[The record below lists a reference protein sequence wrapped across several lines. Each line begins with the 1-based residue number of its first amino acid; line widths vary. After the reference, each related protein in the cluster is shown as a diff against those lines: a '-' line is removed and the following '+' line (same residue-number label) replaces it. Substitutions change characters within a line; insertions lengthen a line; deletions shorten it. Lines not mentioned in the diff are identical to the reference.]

1 MGDLP
6 QLKAFPITAHAVT
19 LNVLTYLIDEAD
31 RGTDSALLAYLQP
44 EELDTLRNLPL
55 RDILRLTDQNRPLL
69 HISIDS
75 AQLRLCLARVR
86 LREDMEADRM
96 WFIRRGTPHVLME
109 ELYGT
114 PIREFRELRRIAGM
128 STRPGRPRVLAGTGP
143 ACPQVLASAG
153 KSHAASES
161 LSPPGGGLHR
171 GLDRLAL
178 CRAPRRARLSEEW
191 P

>member
-1 MGDLP
+1 MMGDLP

-128 STRPGRPRVLAGTGP
+128 STRPGRPRVLKP
-143 ACPQVLASAG
+143 EQVQHVRKLWRQLGNRMPLPSRYRHLGEAFTEDSIASLY
-153 KSHAASES
+153 AA
-161 LSPPGGGLHR
+161 LH
-171 GLDRLAL
+171 D
-178 CRAPRRARLSEEW
+178 ARD
-191 P
+191 

>member
-1 MGDLP
+1 MGESPHLR
-6 QLKAFPITAHAVT
+6 AFPITAHAVT

-31 RGTDSALLAYLQP
+31 RGTGGALLAYLDP

-55 RDILRLTDQNRPLL
+55 RDLFRLTDQDRPLL
-69 HISIDS
+69 HIAIDS

-114 PIREFRELRRIAGM
+114 PIREFRELRRVAGM
-128 STRPGRPRVLAGTGP
+128 STRPGRPRVLKSEQVQ
-143 ACPQVLASAG
+143 QVLNYWRQLGNRMALPKRYRHLGEAFNEDSIASLY
-153 KSHAASES
+153 AA
-161 LSPPGGGLHR
+161 LH
-171 GLDRLAL
+171 D
-178 CRAPRRARLSEEW
+178 PRS
-191 P
+191 